1 MDQTSGVI
9 ILLGDKNDSSGQ
21 LSSVALERCRTC
33 VEVYLNHSEFRVLP
47 TGGFGDLSSRSFRP
61 HAYYLREQL
70 LEFGVAKD
78 HILDPAL
85 GRNTLENVL
94 LARDIVS
101 AYDSRTLF
109 VVTSDF
115 HRRRAQYIFEQLFED
130 YRIKMFLCHTAL
142 PQDRIKD
149 LEKHETVAWNKLLS
163 APIEEARAQS

>member
-1 MDQTSGVI
+1 MDLNSGVI
-9 ILLGDKNDSSGQ
+9 ILLGDQNDSSGE

-33 VEVYLNHSEFRVLP
+33 FEVYSNHSNFKILP

-70 LEFGVAKD
+70 LEFGIPKED
-78 HILDPAL
+78 ILEPAL

-94 LARDIVS
+94 LARDAISV
-101 AYDSRTLF
+101 YDSRTLF

-115 HRRRAQYIFEQLFED
+115 HRRRAQYIFEQLFEE

-142 PQDRIKD
+142 PQDRIID
-149 LEKHETVAWNKLLS
+149 LEKHETAAWDKLLS
-163 APIEEARAQS
+163 APIEEARVDS